1 MMNTVVASTETFV
14 TSKMLEEERKFSRLS
29 LRD

>member
-1 MMNTVVASTETFV
+1 MMKTVVASTKTFV
-14 TSKMLEEERKFSRLS
+14 TSKMLEEEGKVSRLS